1 MVPLLVPLR
10 ILFLNLLDKN
20 IMYIN
25 TNVLFFII
33 IFVWLSTEY
42 LFNIF
47 VSIDECIRCNVI
59 IMY

>member
-47 VSIDECIRCNVI
+47 FSIDECIRCNVI

>member
-1 MVPLLVPLR
+1 MVPLLVALR

-25 TNVLFFII
+25 INVLFFII

-42 LFNIF
+42 VFNIF
-47 VSIDECIRCNVI
+47 FSIDECIRCNVI